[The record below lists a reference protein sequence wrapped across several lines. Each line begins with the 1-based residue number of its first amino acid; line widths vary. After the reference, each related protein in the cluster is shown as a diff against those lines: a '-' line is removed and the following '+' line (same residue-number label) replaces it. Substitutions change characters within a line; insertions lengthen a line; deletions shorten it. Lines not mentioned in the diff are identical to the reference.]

1 MIEDSRTAN
10 WERAC
15 QLHELLGVLATLIER
30 HGPEG
35 RSTGIPAVIETME
48 HHAEALRID
57 LHPVTPKA

>member
-30 HGPEG
+30 HGPETAAHENECVLV
-35 RSTGIPAVIETME
+35 SYIPLARLSRAP
-48 HHAEALRID
+48 HF
-57 LHPVTPKA
+57 

>member
-30 HGPEG
+30 EDDQPC
-35 RSTGIPAVIETME
+35 T
-48 HHAEALRID
+48 
-57 LHPVTPKA
+57 